1 MKNKADFYK
10 TGPVGQYRPGA
21 PTESKF
27 TTILT
32 LIGVALG
39 IFMGALESTIVG
51 TAMPTV
57 IATLGGIEIY
67 SWVAVAYMLTST
79 IMTPIWGKMADL
91 IGRRP
96 AMFGG
101 LALFLLGSA
110 LSGAAHSMGQ
120 LIAFRALQGLG
131 AGALFPVGLTIVAD
145 LLSLERRTKMIGIFS
160 GMWGVASLFGPLAG
174 GFLTEHWSWR
184 WVFYINLPFGLLAGA
199 IIWFAY
205 TEQHARRTN
214 IKLDYAGTIT
224 LALAMLVLLI
234 LVERGSLSSIN
245 VVTLGALIVVG
256 LGVLFVR
263 IEHRSPEPLIPL
275 NLFRY
280 RMVTVTTLH
289 GLFAG
294 MMLFGSMIYLPL
306 FVQAVL
312 GGTPT
317 EAGQILTPFILAWVL
332 SSIIGSRLIL
342 RVGYRW
348 VSITGM
354 AVMLTGALMLSL
366 VSPATTRSQLAVAV
380 IFMGLGAGLTIA
392 TLMIGAQHSVSRKQL
407 GVVTST
413 VQFAR
418 SIGAALGIGTMGAA
432 MSWSL
437 RHELARGGSELAS
450 LSLQHGDVASL
461 IRQTTRTAISPE
473 AALFLQ
479 KALATSLQKSFLM
492 GLIAVLI
499 ATVISLLLPGG
510 KAHDL
515 AHDEQQAAEV
525 TEGAETDVPQIGAAH

>member
-1 MKNKADFYK
+1 MKNQNNHTTGQFK
-10 TGPVGQYRPGA
+10 TDA
-21 PTESKF
+21 ASEINLA
-27 TTILT
+27 TILT

-39 IFMGALESTIVG
+39 VFMGALESTIVG

-79 IMTPIWGKMADL
+79 VSTPIWGKMADL

-101 LALFLLGSA
+101 LALFILGSA

-160 GMWGVASLFGPLAG
+160 GLWGVASLFGPLAG

-184 WVFYINLPFGLLAGA
+184 WVFYINLPFGLLAGVL
-199 IIWFAY
+199 IWLVY
-205 TEQHARRTN
+205 TEKHARRTN

-224 LALAMLVLLI
+224 LALAMLVLLL
-234 LVERGSLSSIN
+234 LVERGSLSSLP
-245 VVTLGALIVVG
+245 VVGLGALIVVG
-256 LGVLFVR
+256 LTLLFVR

-294 MMLFGSMIYLPL
+294 MMLFGAMIYLPL

-312 GGTPT
+312 GRSPT

-342 RVGYRW
+342 RLGYRW
-348 VSITGM
+348 VAITGM
-354 AVMLTGALMLSL
+354 ALTVLGALMLAA
-366 VSPATTRSQLAVAV
+366 VSSATTRTQLAVAV
-380 IFMGLGAGLTIA
+380 IFLGLGAGLTMA
-392 TLMIGAQHSVSRKQL
+392 TLMIGAQHAVASTQL

-418 SIGAALGIGTMGAA
+418 SIGAALGIGTMGAVL
-432 MSWSL
+432 SWSL
-437 RHELARGGSELAS
+437 RRELERGGNELAS
-450 LSLQHGDVASL
+450 LSLQHADVASL
-461 IRQTTRTAISPE
+461 IRHTTRSAMSPE
-473 AALFLQ
+473 AAQFLQ
-479 KALATSLQKSFLM
+479 TALAASLRKAFFTGLVAVIIATLISFL
-492 GLIAVLI
+492 
-499 ATVISLLLPGG
+499 LPDG

-515 AHDEQQAAEV
+515 AHNEHQV
-525 TEGAETDVPQIGAAH
+525 TEADVTV